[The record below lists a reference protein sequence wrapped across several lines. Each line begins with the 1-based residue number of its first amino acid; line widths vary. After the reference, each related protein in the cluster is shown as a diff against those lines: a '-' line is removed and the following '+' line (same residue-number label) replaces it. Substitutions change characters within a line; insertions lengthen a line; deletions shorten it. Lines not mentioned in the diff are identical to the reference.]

1 MEDCFLRFEIE
12 QMLPNPAEHQ
22 QIIFLILINPL
33 NHLSANPTKWS
44 QPLKQ
49 FICKF
54 CMVAIKGL
62 RKMLI

>member
-1 MEDCFLRFEIE
+1 MEDWFLRFEIE

-22 QIIFLILINPL
+22 QIIFLILINPI

-44 QPLKQ
+44 LPLKQ

-54 CMVAIKGL
+54 CMAAVKGL